1 MTIGH
6 NGIAGDELRQFIERI
21 ERLEEEKRS
30 LGEDIKEVYAEA
42 KGRGYD
48 TKTIRKIVALRRKS
62 EQERAEEAATLDLYM
77 HALGML
83 ADTPLGRAAIR
94 RDFSAELGAHFKEA
108 AESGRLTGI
117 SRLEVCGEVVYERD
131 PRQIDLEE
139 AIAAGD
145 DVPAGDGDDG
155 DGAATVEAQAPSD
168 DFPELPP
175 QLDRRASRSMAG
187 AEA

>member
-94 RDFSAELGAHFKEA
+94 RDFSAELGAHFKEV

-139 AIAAGD
+139 AIAAAD

-155 DGAATVEAQAPSD
+155 DGAAAVEAQAPSYE
-168 DFPELPP
+168 FPELPP
-175 QLDRRASRSMAG
+175 VLDRRASRSMAG